1 MTKSQNSLFARLKQ
15 LGFTQGNQMKL
26 YGQEYEL
33 LSEPIVL
40 GDTLVFLDA
49 TEKKSGRLRRLRIPL
64 TIVRTANEERA
75 AALRAQRKSSGKEA
89 RQSELG

>member
-1 MTKSQNSLFARLKQ
+1 MTKSQINLCARLKQ
-15 LGFTQGNQMKL
+15 LGFTQGNHTML

-40 GDTLVFLDA
+40 GDNLVFLDA

-64 TIVRTANEERA
+64 TIVKMANEECTA
-75 AALRAQRKSSGKEA
+75 A
-89 RQSELG
+89 